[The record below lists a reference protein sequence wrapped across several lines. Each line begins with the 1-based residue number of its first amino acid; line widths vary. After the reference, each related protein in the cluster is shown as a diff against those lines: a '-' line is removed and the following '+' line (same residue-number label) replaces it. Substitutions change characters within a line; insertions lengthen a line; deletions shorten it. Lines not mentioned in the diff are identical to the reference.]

1 MNIYLIFAIFVI
13 GLVLMKPSNCN
24 ADVQTMINN
33 WKKHNDQVM
42 DLKKN
47 PKKYGLAPRGFY
59 EIQYAAVTL
68 QIAKSDFNCNA
79 KNRKLCSNQLA
90 TNEVK

>member
-1 MNIYLIFAIFVI
+1 MKYFIILIA
-13 GLVLMKPSNCN
+13 LLSTPTN

-47 PKKYGLAPRGFY
+47 PQKYGLAPRGFY

-79 KNRKLCSNQLA
+79 KNRKRCSNQIA
-90 TNEVK
+90 KIEVK

>member
-1 MNIYLIFAIFVI
+1 MKSLLLIGFLATFAT
-13 GLVLMKPSNCN
+13 PTN
-24 ADVQTMINN
+24 ADMQSLLDN
-33 WKKHNDQVM
+33 WKAHNEQVM

-47 PKKYGLAPRGFY
+47 PQKYGLAPKGFY

-68 QIAKSDFNCNA
+68 QMAKSVLNCNA

-90 TNEVK
+90 QKD